1 MTNIKKGENTV
12 AKNYRGKTLNG
23 KPGRTRG
30 TCPLCGKTRIKLL
43 YPHTVDGTNI
53 TVCKNCRNK

>member
-1 MTNIKKGENTV
+1 M